1 MRQNISSTVTANL
14 SKMSQGTNSSLNDT
28 IPLDKKTCGQELSD
42 LDKTYYGSELS
53 MSAGGSSKESSVK
66 ILYEVINLTESKS
79 KERDNQE
86 VTLKFQK

>member
-28 IPLDKKTCGQELSD
+28 IHLDKKMCGQELSD
-42 LDKTYYGSELS
+42 GDKTYYGSELS
-53 MSAGGSSKESSVK
+53 ISAGGSSKESSVK